1 MIFRRNPLQLTLL
14 YLSIASLWILFSD
27 ALLLALGLD
36 RDALAHY
43 QSLKGFLF
51 VLVSGLALYCALAQH
66 WREQHLARTAL
77 KGSEER
83 LALALDSAQ
92 EGMWDW
98 DMKSNRVFYSRRFC
112 EMLGY
117 SPEDFGTD
125 REAWLSRLHPEDRH
139 LAEERLRALVDDRP
153 PYYEGT
159 FRLRHRNG
167 DYRWLYARGQ
177 LLLDEDGEPSRFI
190 GTSSDITQRRAD
202 EESLRQAAVVFD
214 STLEGVLVTDREL
227 KIVHVNP
234 AFSRIT
240 GYSSDEVLG
249 KSPNMFKSGHN
260 GNLSHYVAVFSD
272 ISAIKHSQQE
282 LDYLAHHD
290 PLTSLPNRLLFGE
303 RIDQALQRARQDGRR
318 GALLLVDLDH
328 FKIVNESLGHNT
340 GDQLLKLIGERLH
353 NALGQGVTL
362 ARLGGDEFGLLS
374 GDCAQAE
381 HASLLAQRLLDCLEQ
396 PFSIGDETLFVG
408 ASIGISLFP
417 DDGDSIEKL
426 LRNAD
431 SALFRAKS
439 SGRQTF
445 SFYSQEMTAQAR
457 QRIKLEAELR
467 VALEQEQLRV
477 HYQPIHRL
485 DNGALLGVEA
495 LVRWQHPERGLVAP
509 GEFIPVAEDSGLIG
523 AIDAWVLEQA
533 CAQMVRWLAEG
544 RALEFVAVNVS
555 SRLFGRGELDLRVER
570 VLRQTG
576 LAATHLE
583 LEVTESAVMDNPERA
598 QELLGHL
605 QGLGV
610 RLAIDD
616 FGTGYSSLA
625 RLKRLPVNK
634 LKLDQS
640 FVRGLPQ
647 DSEDA
652 AIARAVVSLG
662 QSLGL
667 RVLAEGIET
676 AEQAA
681 YLREAGCN
689 LGQGYWFGRPQP
701 AEQLLAVSAPA

>member
-1 MIFRRNPLQLTLL
+1 MADPSLMIFRRNPLQLTLL

-177 LLLDEDGEPSRFI
+177 LLLDEGGEPSRFI

-249 KSPNMFKSGHN
+249 KSPNMFKSGH
-260 GNLSHYVAVFSD
+260 
-272 ISAIKHSQQE
+272 
-282 LDYLAHHD
+282 HD
-290 PLTSLPNRLLFGE
+290 PDFYRSLW
-303 RIDQALQRARQDGRR
+303 
-318 GALLLVDLDH
+318 H
-328 FKIVNESLGHNT
+328 
-340 GDQLLKLIGERLH
+340 
-353 NALGQGVTL
+353 
-362 ARLGGDEFGLLS
+362 
-374 GDCAQAE
+374 
-381 HASLLAQRLLDCLEQ
+381 
-396 PFSIGDETLFVG
+396 
-408 ASIGISLFP
+408 
-417 DDGDSIEKL
+417 
-426 LRNAD
+426 
-431 SALFRAKS
+431 
-439 SGRQTF
+439 
-445 SFYSQEMTAQAR
+445 
-457 QRIKLEAELR
+457 
-467 VALEQEQLRV
+467 ALEQ
-477 HYQPIHRL
+477 
-485 DNGALLGVEA
+485 
-495 LVRWQHPERGLVAP
+495 RGSWS
-509 GEFIPVAEDSGLIG
+509 GEI
-523 AIDAWVLEQA
+523 
-533 CAQMVRWLAEG
+533 
-544 RALEFVAVNVS
+544 
-555 SRLFGRGELDLRVER
+555 
-570 VLRQTG
+570 
-576 LAATHLE
+576 
-583 LEVTESAVMDNPERA
+583 
-598 QELLGHL
+598 
-605 QGLGV
+605 
-610 RLAIDD
+610 
-616 FGTGYSSLA
+616 
-625 RLKRLPVNK
+625 
-634 LKLDQS
+634 
-640 FVRGLPQ
+640 
-647 DSEDA
+647 
-652 AIARAVVSLG
+652 
-662 QSLGL
+662 
-667 RVLAEGIET
+667 
-676 AEQAA
+676 
-681 YLREAGCN
+681 
-689 LGQGYWFGRPQP
+689 
-701 AEQLLAVSAPA
+701 